1 MSEKE
6 YIKVTNRTRITI
18 ALEIMGHVLPDDEN
32 IETVELQQVI
42 QTLGRWQAYLFEEDE
57 ITEDEA

>member
-42 QTLGRWQAYLFEEDE
+42 QTLGRWQAYLLEDTEEAE
-57 ITEDEA
+57 